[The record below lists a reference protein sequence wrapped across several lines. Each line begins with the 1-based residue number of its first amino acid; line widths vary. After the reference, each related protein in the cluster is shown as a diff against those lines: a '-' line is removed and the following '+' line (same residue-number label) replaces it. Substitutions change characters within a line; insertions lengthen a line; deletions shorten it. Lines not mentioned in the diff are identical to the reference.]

1 MIKSITSIRALIVL
15 ILPFYYSQINIITGS
30 SKGSAFCLRPPS
42 AWPGLIAS
50 FQIPPEEIIF
60 RAESFKPP

>member
-1 MIKSITSIRALIVL
+1 MIYIYALIC
-15 ILPFYYSQINIITGS
+15 IIFDYSQINIITGS
-30 SKGSAFCLRPPS
+30 SKGSSFCLRPPS
-42 AWPGLIAS
+42 AWSGLIAS